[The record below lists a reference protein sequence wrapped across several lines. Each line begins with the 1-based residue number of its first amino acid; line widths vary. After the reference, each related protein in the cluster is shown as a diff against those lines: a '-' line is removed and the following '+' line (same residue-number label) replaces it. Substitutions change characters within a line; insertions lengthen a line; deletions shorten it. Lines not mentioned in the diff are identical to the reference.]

1 MENSDSTSAKS
12 TSDNFNQNSE
22 NQNNPN
28 DSNNR
33 KSEFDQGLISKFV
46 EKFLDGKLSI
56 MFIITALCLGGAALL
71 VTPKEEEPQIVVPM
85 ADIYVNAPGATPEEI
100 EQLVATPL
108 EQFLWQID
116 GVEYVYSMSRKDMA
130 LVTVRFYVGEDR
142 EDSLI
147 KLHNR
152 ISMNIDKVTPIVKG
166 WVIKPVEIDDVPI
179 VNLTLYSDKYSDFE
193 LRRVGEEILSR
204 VGKLENISRTSIHG
218 GREREI
224 RVELIPEQM
233 YAMNISFMEV
243 QQALQGADASLI
255 AGSFS
260 KKDKDYLISAS
271 SFISGVDEIKS
282 LIVGVTQGRP
292 VYLRDI
298 AKIED
303 RPDEADTY
311 TRMLFSHAYSK
322 KMGYA
327 DSNKK
332 YNAVTLAISKKKGTN
347 AVAVAENIIKEFKS
361 LEDKIIPDG
370 IYSEITRNYG
380 ETAKEKVDELIYSL
394 IFAVVSV
401 VVLLAFTLGWKESL
415 VVALSVPISF
425 ALALFVNYLF
435 GYTINRV
442 TLFALILS
450 LGLVVDD
457 PITNVE
463 NIQRHIVNGILDPFK
478 ATLKAVDEVLPPVIM
493 STLAIV
499 ACFVP
504 LFFIT
509 GMMGPYMAPMAAN
522 VPLTIVFSMVCAL
535 TFVPWLSYIILKSSS
550 PHGKSLYPSSKE
562 KEVDVELHLSQK
574 DSLESKP
581 IFKIYRFIL
590 EPFLNSGFKRFL
602 LFLTVIVLL
611 IFSCSLAIFRYVPL
625 KLLPFD
631 NKNEFQI
638 VIDMDEGITLERTD
652 AVVQQ
657 FEEYLQNVPE
667 VTSIISYSGEAS
679 PMDFN
684 GMVRHYYLRKASHY
698 ADIRVNLLPKDER
711 EQQSHAILLRLRND
725 LESIA
730 RENGAGITLVEV
742 PPGPPVLSTIVGEI
756 YSTLDMP
763 YSELIKSA
771 EHLEKIMAQEPFVVD
786 INAMTE
792 AEHERVEF
800 TIDREKAA
808 LHGINTQTIIA
819 TLSGVLN
826 GAVPAFVHLPRER
839 QPLKIR
845 VTVPRAMKSS
855 IADLKAIPVK
865 GYGTGAMGGRMIP
878 LAELVD
884 VKILKNEKTIFHKNL
899 ERVVYVLAET
909 AGRAP
914 AEAVLDM
921 QSRMKN
927 DPMPNG
933 TRVDWAG
940 EGEWKITIDVFRDMG
955 IAFAAALVGIYI
967 LLIIQSGSFFM
978 PILIMMAIP
987 LTLLG
992 IMPGF
997 MLLNTFGASSVGG
1010 AGASGFA
1017 NPVFFTA
1024 TSMIGM
1030 IALGGIVIRNSL
1042 VLIEFIQDAVK
1053 AGTPFKDAIL
1063 QSGAIRMRPI
1073 LLTALTT
1080 VIGSVPITLDP
1091 VFSGLAWALIFGL
1104 IASTVFTL
1112 VVIPVTYFAIYRYS
1126 E

>member
-1 MENSDSTSAKS
+1 MEQNSSSKNENSA
-12 TSDNFNQNSE
+12 FNQDIISKNEKGVLNQGIVSKNE
-22 NQNNPN
+22 NDTFN
-28 DSNNR
+28 
-33 KSEFDQGLISKFV
+33 QGIISKFV

-56 MFIITALCLGGAALL
+56 MLIIVAVCLGVAALL
-71 VTPKEEEPQIVVPM
+71 VTPREEEPQIVVPM
-85 ADIYVNAPGATPEEI
+85 ADIYVSAPGATPEEI
-100 EQLVATPL
+100 EQLVVTPL
-108 EQFLWQID
+108 ERFLWQID
-116 GVEYVYSMSRKDMA
+116 GVEYVYSMSKKDMA
-130 LVTVRFYVGEDR
+130 LVTVRFYVGENR

-147 KLHNR
+147 KLHSR

-179 VNLTLYSDKYSDFE
+179 VNLTLYSEKYDDLE
-193 LRRVGEEILSR
+193 LQRVGQEVLSR
-204 VGKLENISRTSIHG
+204 LDKVQDTSRTAIHG

-224 RVELIPEQM
+224 RVELLPENMQ
-233 YAMNISFMEV
+233 AMNISFMEV
-243 QQALQGADASLI
+243 QQALQGADASLT

-260 KKDKDYLISAS
+260 RKDKEYLISAS
-271 SFISGVDEIKS
+271 SFLTGTDEIRS
-282 LIVGVTQGRP
+282 LVVGVTRGRP

-298 AKIED
+298 ATVED
-303 RPDEADTY
+303 TAEEADTY
-311 TRMLFSHAYSK
+311 TRLLFSDAYAARMTDGNLKKDDSSK
-322 KMGYA
+322 R
-327 DSNKK
+327 

-347 AVAVAENIIKEFKS
+347 AVEVAENIIAAFHQ
-361 LEDKIIPDG
+361 LEKNIVPDG
-370 IYSEITRNYG
+370 IYSEVTRNYG
-380 ETAKEKVDELIYSL
+380 ETAHEKVGELLSSL
-394 IFAVVSV
+394 VFAVASV
-401 VVLLAFTLGWKESL
+401 VVLLAFTLGWRESL
-415 VVALSVPISF
+415 IVALAVPISF
-425 ALALFVNYLF
+425 ALALFVNFLF

-463 NIQRHIVNGILDPFK
+463 NIQRHIVSGILDPFR
-478 ATLKAVDEVLPPVIM
+478 ATLRAVDEVLPPVIM

-499 ACFVP
+499 VCFVP

-535 TFVPWLSYIILKSSS
+535 TFVPWLSYMLLRSSDQNKAENLRESEVS
-550 PHGKSLYPSSKE
+550 PDHT
-562 KEVDVELHLSQK
+562 
-574 DSLESKP
+574 LESKLL
-581 IFKIYRFIL
+581 FRIYRFIL

-602 LFLTVIVLL
+602 LFLSVIILLL
-611 IFSCSLAIFRYVPL
+611 ISCSLAIFRYVPL

-638 VIDMDEGITLERTD
+638 VIDMDEGTTLERTD

-657 FEEYLQNVPE
+657 FEAYLKKVPE
-667 VTSIISYSGEAS
+667 VTTMISYTGEAS

-684 GMVRHYYLRKASHY
+684 GMVRHYYLRKGSHY
-698 ADIRVNLLPKDER
+698 ADIRVNLLPKDQR
-711 EQQSHAILLRLRND
+711 DQQSHAILLRLRND
-725 LESIA
+725 LEAIA
-730 RENGAGITLVEV
+730 REQGARIALVEV

-756 YSTLDMP
+756 YAPMDLPHDK
-763 YSELIKSA
+763 LVQSA
-771 EHLEKIMAQEPFVVD
+771 DHLKKIMAQEPFVVD

-792 AEHERVEF
+792 VDHERVEIV
-800 TIDREKAA
+800 IDREKAA
-808 LHGINTQTIIA
+808 LHGIDTSTVIS
-819 TLSGVLN
+819 TLGGALN

-839 QPLKIR
+839 QPLKIK
-845 VTVPRAMKSS
+845 VTIPREMRSG
-855 IADLKAIPVK
+855 IADIKAIPVK
-865 GYGTGAMGGRMIP
+865 GASGKMIP

-884 VKILKNEKTIFHKNL
+884 IKVLKNEKSIYHKNL
-899 ERVVYVLAET
+899 ERVVYVMADT

-921 QSRMKN
+921 QSRLKE
-927 DPMPNG
+927 DPMPYG

-967 LLIIQSGSFFM
+967 LLIIQSGSFVM

-997 MLLNTFGASSVGG
+997 MLLNTFGTSAVGSIAG
-1010 AGASGFA
+1010 AGGFE

-1080 VIGSVPITLDP
+1080 VIGAVPITLDP

-1112 VVIPVTYFAIYRYS
+1112 VVIPVTYFVMYKK
-1126 E
+1126 

>member
-1 MENSDSTSAKS
+1 MD
-12 TSDNFNQNSE
+12 QNSL
-22 NQNNPN
+22 P
-28 DSNNR
+28 DSQESN
-33 KSEFDQGLISKFV
+33 FHQGTISKFV

-56 MFIITALCLGGAALL
+56 MFIIVAVCLGGAALL
-71 VTPKEEEPQIVVPM
+71 VTPREEEPQIVVPM
-85 ADIYVNAPGATPEEI
+85 ADIYVSAPGATPEEI
-100 EQLVATPL
+100 EQLVVTPL

-116 GVEYVYSMSRKDMA
+116 GVEYVYSMSKKDMA

-179 VNLTLYSDKYSDFE
+179 VNLTLYSDRYDDLQ
-193 LRRVGEEILSR
+193 LRRVGQELLSR
-204 VGKLENISRTSIHG
+204 LGRVKDTSRTAIHG

-224 RVELIPEQM
+224 RVELLPESMQ
-233 YAMNISFMEV
+233 AMKISFMEV
-243 QQALQGADASLI
+243 QQALQGADASLT
-255 AGSFS
+255 AGRFS
-260 KKDKDYLISAS
+260 RKDRDYLISAS
-271 SFISGVDEIKS
+271 SFLGGAYEIKS

-298 AKIED
+298 ATIDDGAE
-303 RPDEADTY
+303 EAESY
-311 TRMLFSHAYSK
+311 TRMLFSHSYVK
-322 KMGYA
+322 KMAEEQTGQENH
-327 DSNKK
+327 DLSLKR
-332 YNAVTLAISKKKGTN
+332 YNAVTLAISKKKGSN
-347 AVAVAENIIKEFKS
+347 AVAVAENIIKEFHR
-361 LEDKIIPDG
+361 LEKEITPDG
-370 IYSEITRNYG
+370 VYSEVTRNYG
-380 ETAKEKVDELIYSL
+380 ESAHDKVGELLSSL
-394 IFAVVSV
+394 VFAVVSV

-415 VVALSVPISF
+415 IVALAVPISF
-425 ALALFVNYLF
+425 ALALFANYLF

-463 NIQRHIVNGILDPFK
+463 NIQRHIISGALDPFR
-478 ATLKAVDEVLPPVIM
+478 ATLRAVDEVLPPVIM

-499 ACFVP
+499 VCFVP

-535 TFVPWLSYIILKSSS
+535 TFVPWLSYILLKSSS
-550 PHGKSLYPSSKE
+550 NNLSAPTHE
-562 KEVDVELHLSQK
+562 KRADARSTLL
-574 DSLESKP
+574 
-581 IFKIYRFIL
+581 FTIYRFIL
-590 EPFLNSGFKRFL
+590 EPFLNSGFKRFI
-602 LFLTVIVLL
+602 LFSTVILLL
-611 IFSCSLAIFRYVPL
+611 ILSCSLALFRYVPL

-638 VIDMDEGITLERTD
+638 LLEMDDGTTLERTD
-652 AVVQQ
+652 SVVQH
-657 FEEYLQNVPE
+657 FEQYLQNIPE
-667 VTSIISYSGEAS
+667 VTNIISTTGEAS

-684 GMVRHYYLRKASHY
+684 GMVRHYYLRKGGNY
-698 ADIRVNLLPKDER
+698 ADIRVNLLPKDQR
-711 EQQSHAILLRLRND
+711 DQQSHAIVLRLREE
-725 LESIA
+725 LEAIA
-730 RENGAGITLVEV
+730 LAHGVKIALIEV

-756 YSTLDMP
+756 YAPMDLP
-763 YSELIKSA
+763 HGKLIQAS
-771 EHLEKIMAQEPFVVD
+771 EHLKKIMTQEPFVVD

-792 AEHERVEF
+792 ADHDRVEF
-800 TIDREKAA
+800 IIDREKSA
-808 LHGINTQTIIA
+808 LHGIDTSTIIA
-819 TLSGVLN
+819 TLGGVISGN
-826 GAVPAFVHLPRER
+826 VPAFVHLPRER
-839 QPLKIR
+839 EPLKIK
-845 VTVPRAMKSS
+845 VTIPRAMRSS
-855 IADLKAIPVK
+855 IAAIKAIPIK
-865 GYGTGAMGGRMIP
+865 GGSGEMVP
-878 LAELVD
+878 LAELVN
-884 VKILKNEKTIFHKNL
+884 VKVLKNEKSIYHKNL
-899 ERVVYVLAET
+899 ERVIYVLAET

-921 QSRMKN
+921 QSRLQYN
-927 DPMPNG
+927 PMPDG
-933 TRVDWAG
+933 TRVEWAG

-978 PILIMMAIP
+978 PVLIMMSIP

-992 IMPGF
+992 IIPGF
-997 MLLNTFGASSVGG
+997 MLLNTFGTSGVGG
-1010 AGASGFA
+1010 FE

-1053 AGTPFKDAIL
+1053 AGTALKDALL

-1080 VIGSVPITLDP
+1080 VIGAVPITLDP

-1104 IASTVFTL
+1104 VASTIFTL
-1112 VVIPVTYFAIYRYS
+1112 IVIPVTYFVIYRKKAETES
-1126 E
+1126 DIVGA